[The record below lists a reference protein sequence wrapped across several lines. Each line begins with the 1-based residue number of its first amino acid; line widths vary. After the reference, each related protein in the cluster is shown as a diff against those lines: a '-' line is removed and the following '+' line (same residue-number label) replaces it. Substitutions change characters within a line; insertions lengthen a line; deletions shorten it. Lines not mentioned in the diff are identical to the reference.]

1 MAATRRP
8 TAPAAPPTPARPAG
22 QTLRPLPAG
31 PAGKTPARAR
41 PAGLAVGPATGRLAR
56 LALRLPLVRR
66 GRALLAV
73 GMVALAL
80 TLGSCAGP
88 ATQRAGSGTP
98 APAPEPA
105 PAAEAREAAGGAG
118 GGGAAAEATGAGGA
132 PVAAVEAGIGPGAR
146 ATEPAGPE
154 PAGPEAGGPF
164 AGATEPAGP
173 KAGTPGGRDFD
184 PAGPRPGVDVPAT
197 PPAAPGFE
205 VAGVPRQLTAPGPAS
220 PPVRLEIPSI
230 GVATPLLRLGRE
242 RDGSMQV
249 PADFARAGWF
259 AEGLP
264 PGEVGPAVIAGHVDS
279 KTGPAVFYRL
289 RQLRPGDTVEVERA
303 DGTRLVFVVEQARS
317 YPKATFPTAAVFGP
331 APWAALRLV
340 TCGGEFDRA
349 RGSYRD
355 NLVVFA
361 RLARVAR

>member
-1 MAATRRP
+1 
-8 TAPAAPPTPARPAG
+8 
-22 QTLRPLPAG
+22 
-31 PAGKTPARAR
+31 
-41 PAGLAVGPATGRLAR
+41 
-56 LALRLPLVRR
+56 
-66 GRALLAV
+66 
-73 GMVALAL
+73 MVALAL

-88 ATQRAGSGTP
+88 ATQRAGSGAP
-98 APAPEPA
+98 APAPVPA
-105 PAAEAREAAGGAG
+105 PAAEAREASGAGGRGDATAAPGAG
-118 GGGAAAEATGAGGA
+118 GGPDG
-132 PVAAVEAGIGPGAR
+132 AVEAGTGPGGR
-146 ATEPAGPE
+146 ATEH
-154 PAGPEAGGPF
+154 AGPEAGGPF
-164 AGATEPAGP
+164 AGATAPAGQE
-173 KAGTPGGRDFD
+173 AGTPGGRTRD
-184 PAGPRPGVDVPAT
+184 PAGPRPGVDLPAT

-230 GVATPLLRLGRE
+230 RVATPLVRLGRE
-242 RDGSMQV
+242 RDGSMEV
-249 PADFARAGWF
+249 PTDFARAGWF

-279 KTGPAVFYRL
+279 RTGPAVFYRL
-289 RQLRPGDTVEVERA
+289 RQLRAGETVEVERE

-361 RLARVAR
+361 RLARVAH